1 MHVISL
7 ARWQHWR
14 MWLHCRLY
22 RDAHACVSLY
32 LCDVLACVTFLL
44 VWHTC
49 LWYRL
54 KNLTAL
60 QMVLSCSCLCDVHT
74 CVTFM
79 LVWHSY
85 LCDAHACVTFI
96 LVWRSRQC
104 DVHACVTFILVYKI
118 YKITSPRK
126 SVHCYCWQR
135 NTAFLFPLWCCLI
148 LGLSLRLFWPC
159 YLKIKR
165 VVFQSL
171 LLETRISP
179 VTRSWCNKP

>member
-1 MHVISL
+1 MFYAQSTGTVISGWEREL
-7 ARWQHWR
+7 ERERVINKELCMSSVWQDDNTGECDCTADCIV
-14 MWLHCRLY
+14 MLMLVCRY
-22 RDAHACVSLY
+22 T
-32 LCDVLACVTFLL
+32 CVTFSL
-44 VWHTC
+44 VWRTCLC

-104 DVHACVTFILVYKI
+104 DVHACVTFILVWC
-118 YKITSPRK
+118 SCLCD
-126 SVHCYCWQR
+126 VHACVTFSLVW
-135 NTAFLFPLWCCLI
+135 LSCLCDI
-148 LGLSLRLFWPC
+148 RACAMFML
-159 YLKIKR
+159 
-165 VVFQSL
+165 VV
-171 LLETRISP
+171 
-179 VTRSWCNKP
+179 